1 MMNKFIWRTVFAAAL
16 IVFAG
21 AACSV
26 ASADEKV
33 GSGTVRELCS
43 KANAAE
49 EARYQHVANAW
60 RQTVKELGA
69 LNRLKLVAADA
80 AGIWE
85 KMGQGADF
93 IGSPGGRNDRMRDSL
108 RRHVVDERTLAKALA
123 DEFVAYQSLLNK
135 ETIELLV
142 KCGIDREAVAK
153 AIPLRQFQALPLE
166 RAFDGVVRKA
176 HSLASQDW
184 FRFGLVN
191 VGSELA
197 ANGIEQI
204 GRSRGVFNLEEGSF
218 GDFLTGLV
226 TQVAVGAI
234 ADQLTDPTD
243 KFVKELQT
251 TMVAAEQD
259 LLDSPFGLL
268 TALRSMSNH
277 HQQTRM
283 KLLGLSVNGGK

>member
-1 MMNKFIWRTVFAAAL
+1 MMKKSTWTSVVTVVL
-16 IVFAG
+16 GVIVG
-21 AACSV
+21 VVGGV
-26 ASADEKV
+26 ASADEKI
-33 GSGTVRELCS
+33 GSGTVRELCA

-60 RQTVKELGA
+60 RQTVMDLRSLK
-69 LNRLKLVAADA
+69 RLKLVAADA

-93 IGSPGGRNDRMRDSL
+93 IGSPGSRNDRMRDSL

-135 ETIELLV
+135 ETIELLG
-142 KCGIDREAVAK
+142 KCGIAREEVAK

-191 VGSELA
+191 VGSEIVA
-197 ANGIEQI
+197 QGIEQI
-204 GRSRGVFNLEEGSF
+204 GRSRGVFNAEEGSF

-226 TQVAVGAI
+226 TQIAVGAI
-234 ADQLTDPTD
+234 ADELTDPTD
-243 KFVKELQT
+243 KFAEELQRS
-251 TMVAAEQD
+251 MVAAEQD